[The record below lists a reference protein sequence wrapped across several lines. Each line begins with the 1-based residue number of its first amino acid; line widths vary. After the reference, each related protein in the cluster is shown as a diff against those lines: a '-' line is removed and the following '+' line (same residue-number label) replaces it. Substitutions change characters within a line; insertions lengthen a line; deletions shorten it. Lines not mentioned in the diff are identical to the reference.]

1 MIIKQ
6 FSKQDTNIFKAI
18 GILLIVF
25 HNYLHLTK
33 PYTGENEFTYS
44 SDTIK
49 NLYNGIIETPLELI
63 NLLFSYFGHY
73 GVQIFIFMSGL
84 GLTLSMMSKSQKYW
98 QYFLNRM
105 KKYYPM
111 LIVALSFFFFLTII
125 TAWRLMTIAEWR
137 SMLWKF
143 LNIHT
148 LLPDQ
153 YLSINGPW
161 WFLGLIFQF
170 YIIFPLLFVIIKRF
184 NLKGFIV
191 ICLLSFTATILE
203 AYSFHLPEN
212 IFWMANSIAHLPE
225 FTFGILIAL
234 NKDKKIHFSIFISAL
249 VIFIL
254 GNYFKVFYFFSF
266 LSITVL
272 SYGIISF
279 INEKIINRTNYT
291 KKVLLNIGKLSMSIF
306 IVHGMFRHFFL
317 AIFSNSWWEKLI
329 GAGLFFIA
337 IYGLSLIAENYYK
350 WLYNSIETISSK
362 ICSRFKKSN

>member
-25 HNYLHLTK
+25 HNYLHLTD
-33 PYTGENEFTYS
+33 PHTGENEFTYS
-44 SDTIK
+44 ANTIK
-49 NLYNGIIETPLELI
+49 NLYDGILETPLELI

-84 GLTLSMMSKSQKYW
+84 GLALSMMSKPKNYW
-98 QYFLNRM
+98 RYFLDRL

-111 LIVALSFFFFLTII
+111 LIVGLTFFFFLTII
-125 TAWRLMTIAEWR
+125 TAYRLMTIAEWR

-148 LLPDQ
+148 FLPDQ

-203 AYSFHLPEN
+203 VYSFHLPEN

-225 FTFGILIAL
+225 FTFGILIAF
-234 NKDKKIHFSIFISAL
+234 NKDKKIHFSIFLSAL
-249 VIFIL
+249 IIFGL
-254 GNYFKVFYFFSF
+254 GNFFKIFYLFSF

-279 INEKIINRTNYT
+279 INEKIINRSNYT
-291 KKVLLNIGKLSMSIF
+291 KRVLLNIGKLSMSIF

-317 AIFSNSWWEKLI
+317 TIFSNSWWEKLI
-329 GAGLFFIA
+329 GASLFFIA

-350 WLYNSIETISSK
+350 WLYNSIENISSK
-362 ICSRFKKSN
+362 ICSRFKKTN